1 MGRKREREADVADRV
16 IHAYTK
22 TIIWKLFQFD
32 IEKLMFKLRSRYSFL
47 ASVSK
52 IHDKY
57 TPSMELYLYSA
68 YTFKG
73 MVLIYALEQLYFY
86 MYHKTSMDEMEKED
100 IT

>member
-1 MGRKREREADVADRV
+1 
-16 IHAYTK
+16 
-22 TIIWKLFQFD
+22 
-32 IEKLMFKLRSRYSFL
+32 
-47 ASVSK
+47 
-52 IHDKY
+52 
-57 TPSMELYLYSA
+57 MELYLYSA